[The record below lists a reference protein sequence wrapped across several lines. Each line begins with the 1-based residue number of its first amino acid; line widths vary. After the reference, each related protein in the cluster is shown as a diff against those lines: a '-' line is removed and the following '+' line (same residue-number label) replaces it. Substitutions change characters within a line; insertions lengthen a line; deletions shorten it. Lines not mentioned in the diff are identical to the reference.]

1 MNRGFEERD
10 IPKRN
15 FRKPILEEGT
25 EFMHLSSVGLG
36 TYLGLPDDPTD
47 FDVYNAAKLLIQSNG
62 VNVLD
67 TAINY
72 RCQKAERAIGA
83 ALRTVVGYGDV
94 SRDELFIASKNGYI
108 PDDSDNGKSAGM
120 LIEELVE

>member
-1 MNRGFEERD
+1 VERGFEKRD

-25 EFMHLSSVGLG
+25 EFMQLSTVGLG

-72 RCQKAERAIGA
+72 RC
-83 ALRTVVGYGDV
+83 
-94 SRDELFIASKNGYI
+94 
-108 PDDSDNGKSAGM
+108 
-120 LIEELVE
+120 